1 MSVISVMHVDPKPKK
16 RPTCFVIVLLVYVQ
30 RSIFKEGFPRVF
42 FAFSMF
48 VFVWE
53 KFSYILLCSHIVLK
67 RLFFG
72 PIFFMFAPRGRRIHE
87 YFKCYPYKV
96 GPNANYRLK

>member
-42 FAFSMF
+42 FLFF
-48 VFVWE
+48 HVFFWE
-53 KFSYILLCSHIVLK
+53 KFSYILYVHILVLK
-67 RLFFG
+67 RLLFG
-72 PIFFMFAPRGRRIHE
+72 PIFFMFAPRALGVGGSMSIS
-87 YFKCYPYKV
+87 FLFPCKVSPNTSYK
-96 GPNANYRLK
+96 